1 MDSLV
6 IVLYHRKI
14 TLRKKAKNNK
24 MKRIVKLFLLFSAI
38 SEEEKGE
45 IKRGLLQCFRE
56 PFYPV
61 ALQLAVVVGKAA
73 RFIHTSFIDL

>member
-1 MDSLV
+1 MNWKMFKNKENSNGFV
-6 IVLYHRKI
+6 ESHHARKSTCI
-14 TLRKKAKNNK
+14 
-24 MKRIVKLFLLFSAI
+24 KLTFFSAI
-38 SEEEKGE
+38 SEEEKAE

-73 RFIHTSFIDL
+73 R